1 MSRLSGWQ
9 RFYSHEVLRSVVLVL
24 LCIELISCSTPTQ
37 AGSSQP
43 TDAQLQ
49 AKVLQIIRD
58 NPQVI
63 IESVQGYQQKQQS
76 QQQQAQKA
84 FLQQM
89 KADPKSV
96 IGDSPTT
103 GSPEQKIVLLE
114 FSDFQCPFCAK
125 AHETIKQFIAGHK
138 DKVTLTYKHLP
149 LTQIHPEAM
158 PAAKAAWAA
167 GQQGKFWEFH
177 DAMFTQQK
185 QLGEPLYVATA
196 KALNLDLKR
205 FDQDR
210 NSDAASK
217 AIQKDVEMAEKLGVP
232 GTPFLLMNGEPVP
245 GNAQVKDMEAFLT
258 KLSKS

>member
-58 NPQVI
+58 NPQVV
-63 IESVQGYQQKQQS
+63 IESVKAYQLKQQS
-76 QQQQAQKA
+76 QQQEAQKA

-103 GSPEQKIVLLE
+103 GSPDQKIVLLE

-125 AHETIKQFIAGHK
+125 AHETINQFIAAHK

-177 DAMFTQQK
+177 DALFTQQK

-217 AIQKDVEMAEKLGVP
+217 AIQKDVEIAEKLGVP

-245 GNAQVKDMEAFLT
+245 GNAQVKDMEAFLA